1 VLEHLESGS
10 KEGYHLSCIIN
21 EHIAEASEPVPFI
34 LKESQV
40 KEVSY
45 RPQPSIMSSTLGG
58 DRQEFLNAGLST
70 MWAVSQTKS
79 NQVSIMKESSTI
91 GKQSAKQTL

>member
-1 VLEHLESGS
+1 
-10 KEGYHLSCIIN
+10 
-21 EHIAEASEPVPFI
+21 
-34 LKESQV
+34 
-40 KEVSY
+40 
-45 RPQPSIMSSTLGG
+45 MSSTLGG